1 MTSLVINDKAIT
13 VELVTMIN
21 GDAHV
26 NALEDFMTP
35 YGLFVPMNNSCNI
48 LRMVLDSE
56 SIEQLMDL
64 EFNKRYRPNNG
75 VPGSGIYLYLDW
87 NSRAWLVFVYETE
100 VNYQRLRQTATPYYY
115 TNNCEPVVIT
125 AVNETFTEET
135 TLVQAGVQV
144 GEMIG
149 EIFGQT
155 TTIVFSEWIKQKP
168 EGAVNLPTFP
178 SFSPSLIPKDK

>member
-26 NALEDFMTP
+26 NVLEDFMTP
-35 YGLFVPMNNSCNI
+35 YGLFAPMNNGCNL

-56 SIEQLMDL
+56 SVEQLMDL
-64 EFNKRYRPNNG
+64 EFNKRYRPA
-75 VPGSGIYLYLDW
+75 PGFGIYLYLDW
-87 NSRAWLVFVYETE
+87 NARAWLVFVYETK
-100 VNYQRLRQTATPYYY
+100 VHYQRLRQTTTPYYY
-115 TNNCEPVVIT
+115 TNNCEPMVIT
-125 AVNETFTEET
+125 AVNETFTEAT
-135 TLVQAGVQV
+135 TLAQAGVQA
-144 GEMIG
+144 GEMTG

-155 TTIVFSEWIKQKP
+155 ATIVFSEWIKQKP

-178 SFSPSLIPKDK
+178 SFIPKEESKS

>member
-26 NALEDFMTP
+26 NVLEDFMTP
-35 YGLFVPMNNSCNI
+35 YGLFAPMNNSCNI

-56 SIEQLMDL
+56 SVEQLMDL
-64 EFNKRYRPNNG
+64 EFNKRYRPNNDA
-75 VPGSGIYLYLDW
+75 PGFGIYLYLDW
-87 NSRAWLVFVYETE
+87 NARAWLVFVYETK
-100 VNYQRLRQTATPYYY
+100 VHYQRLRQTTTPYYF
-115 TNNCEPVVIT
+115 TNNCEPMVIT

-135 TLVQAGVQV
+135 TLAQAGVQAR
-144 GEMIG
+144 EMTG

-155 TTIVFSEWIKQKP
+155 VTIVFSEWIKQKP

-178 SFSPSLIPKDK
+178 SFIPKYK

>member
-13 VELVTMIN
+13 VELVSSLN

-26 NALEDFMTP
+26 NAIEDFTTP
-35 YGLFVPMNNSCNI
+35 YGLLVPMNLNGNI

-75 VPGSGIYLYLDW
+75 NPGSGIYLYLDW
-87 NSRAWLVFVYETE
+87 NARAWLVFVYETR
-100 VNYQRLRQTATPYYY
+100 VHYHRLRQTPIPYYY
-115 TNNCEPVVIT
+115 TNNCNPMVIT

-135 TLVQAGVQV
+135 TLAQAGVQAC
-144 GEMIG
+144 EMTG

-155 TTIVFSEWIKQKP
+155 STIVFSEWIKQKP
-168 EGAVNLPTFP
+168 DGAVNLPTFP
-178 SFSPSLIPKDK
+178 SFIPNNK

>member
-1 MTSLVINDKAIT
+1 MTSLVINDKAVT

-64 EFNKRYRPNNG
+64 EFNKRYRCG
-75 VPGSGIYLYLDW
+75 TGFGIYLYLDW
-87 NSRAWLVFVYETE
+87 NSRAWLVFVYETK
-100 VNYQRLRQTATPYYY
+100 VHYQRLRQTATPYYF
-115 TNNCEPVVIT
+115 TNNCEPMVIT

-135 TLVQAGVQV
+135 TLAQAGVQV

-155 TTIVFSEWIKQKP
+155 VTIVFSEWIKQKP

-178 SFSPSLIPKDK
+178 SFIPKDK

>member
-26 NALEDFMTP
+26 NVLEDFMTP
-35 YGLFVPMNNSCNI
+35 YGLFAPMNHSCNI
-48 LRMVLDSE
+48 LRRVRDSE
-56 SIEQLMDL
+56 SVEHLMDL
-64 EFNKRYRPNNG
+64 EFNKRYRPA
-75 VPGSGIYLYLDW
+75 PGFGIYLYLDW
-87 NSRAWLVFVYETE
+87 NARAWLVFVYETK
-100 VNYQRLRQTATPYYY
+100 VHYQRLRQTATPYYY
-115 TNNCEPVVIT
+115 TNNCEPMVIT

-135 TLVQAGVQV
+135 TLAQAGVQAR
-144 GEMIG
+144 EMTG

-155 TTIVFSEWIKQKP
+155 VTIVFSEWIKQKP

-178 SFSPSLIPKDK
+178 SFIPKYE